1 MMFLPR
7 LYARLCAR
15 QAGRTLLASR
25 ITQNYSQFMRCP
37 EADVPPDFLR
47 QNALEMS
54 GFHFVEQI
62 FPPALWR
69 RNVRFDLHARV
80 AAFTREQDFYS
91 QPRTLLLG
99 MRWAGFGLIADA
111 LLATAPDDVRFQF
124 VTRLPALHKLM
135 AAHEERRAGAFFSPH
150 RLVTVLLVDERLP
163 DAPLFMTQAG
173 DQKAWLT
180 DVSTRFLTRYGYVIR
195 TLLPGC
201 SLHSA
206 EFALESQTYAPA
218 EYRQAATATLN
229 ALRKTPTLWSAGD
242 ELSVI
247 YHG

>member
-37 EADVPPDFLR
+37 ETDVPPDFLR

-99 MRWAGFGLIADA
+99 MRWAGFGLIA
-111 LLATAPDDVRFQF
+111 
-124 VTRLPALHKLM
+124 
-135 AAHEERRAGAFFSPH
+135 
-150 RLVTVLLVDERLP
+150 

-229 ALRKTPTLWSAGD
+229 ALRKTPTLWSAWD
-242 ELSVI
+242 DLSVI

>member
-135 AAHEERRAGAFFSPH
+135 AAHEERRAGAFFSPTPVGD
-150 RLVTVLLVDERLP
+150 R
-163 DAPLFMTQAG
+163 AAG
-173 DQKAWLT
+173 
-180 DVSTRFLTRYGYVIR
+180 G
-195 TLLPGC
+195 
-201 SLHSA
+201 
-206 EFALESQTYAPA
+206 
-218 EYRQAATATLN
+218 
-229 ALRKTPTLWSAGD
+229 
-242 ELSVI
+242 
-247 YHG
+247 

>member
-1 MMFLPR
+1 M
-7 LYARLCAR
+7 
-15 QAGRTLLASR
+15 
-25 ITQNYSQFMRCP
+25 
-37 EADVPPDFLR
+37 
-47 QNALEMS
+47 
-54 GFHFVEQI
+54 
-62 FPPALWR
+62 
-69 RNVRFDLHARV
+69 
-80 AAFTREQDFYS
+80 
-91 QPRTLLLG
+91 LLG

-135 AAHEERRAGAFFSPH
+135 AAHEERRAGAFFAPH

-229 ALRKTPTLWSAGD
+229 ALRKTPTLWSAWD
-242 ELSVI
+242 DLSVI